1 MRTFCASRRHQ
12 QTHAPPSFP
21 FPAVLRQGS
30 LHLANYLIHARTEFQ
45 ISISKKLLLPFLLLF
60 QRKGLGSLCKTTDL
74 FFTNMEYR
82 CLEDI
87 KRKEEEALR
96 DKQVRL
102 NAIKSFNRHK
112 EASSLSKKHS
122 STKVS
127 IKPNQNQNE
136 K

>member
-12 QTHAPPSFP
+12 QTHAPHSFP

-30 LHLANYLIHARTEFQ
+30 LHLANYLIHARTEFRFQ
-45 ISISKKLLLPFLLLF
+45 KNFFSPSWFSS
-60 QRKGLGSLCKTTDL
+60 QRKGLGSILCKTTDL

-112 EASSLSKKHS
+112 DASSLSKKQS